1 LALENESNPMTMMID
16 EDYELNPLFHAQIDA
31 KCFEVE
37 EKRLG
42 SSLVERLKAEAYPII
57 IKLTVAKVHNVLD
70 PQNSTQPSNHIGLA
84 S

>member
-31 KCFEVE
+31 KCFVVE
-37 EKRLG
+37 LG